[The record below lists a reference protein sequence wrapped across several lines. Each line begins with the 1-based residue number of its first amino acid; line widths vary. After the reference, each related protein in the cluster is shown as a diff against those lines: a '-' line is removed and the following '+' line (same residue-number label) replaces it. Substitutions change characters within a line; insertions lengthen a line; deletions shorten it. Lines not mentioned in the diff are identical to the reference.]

1 MPSLAPFDVNGTKE
15 ERQMTKKI
23 ALQSLDATDFSTE
36 MKKKKDSKNKADDS
50 ERWIEAKAEVLAD
63 NHSWRYA
70 KRFLHPDVVAAYE
83 YIFIWDEDL
92 GVEHF
97 NEEK

>member
-1 MPSLAPFDVNGTKE
+1 MFLIF
-15 ERQMTKKI
+15 
-23 ALQSLDATDFSTE
+23 
-36 MKKKKDSKNKADDS
+36 
-50 ERWIEAKAEVLAD
+50 LAD
-63 NHSWRYA
+63 VVYVSFVLWTTKLTHECILKYIFWRFFYHRKRIICFLFDNSRYAVYLVRWYA

-97 NEEK
+97 NADK